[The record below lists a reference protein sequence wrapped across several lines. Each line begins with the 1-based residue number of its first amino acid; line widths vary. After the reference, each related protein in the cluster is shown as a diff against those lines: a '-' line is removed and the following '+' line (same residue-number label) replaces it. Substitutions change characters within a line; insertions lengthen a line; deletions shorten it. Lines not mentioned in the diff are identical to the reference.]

1 MADRVLI
8 TMDHLETAVQ
18 ANAVFEE
25 AGLDTVMLSAMD
37 DAVALLRR
45 SKPDVLVLTG
55 ALHETRTANLLRAA
69 REGPVSTLGLLEET
83 EPDPTGLAH
92 SLGLT
97 DYLSKPVA
105 ALEIVAAA
113 ERLVKRRRLQEQT
126 GILGESPPIQE
137 VLVKIEQMAPVT
149 STVLIQGESGTGKEL
164 VAHGVHHLGPRRNQP
179 FIAVNCSAL
188 PDTLLESE
196 LFGHEKGAF
205 TGAAERRLGR
215 FELAHRGTL
224 FLDEVGEMPSSTQ
237 VKLLRVLENQTFF
250 RVGGTEPIDVDVRVV
265 AATNRALK
273 DAVALGDFREDL
285 FFRLNVLSMY
295 LPPLRERKTDIP
307 ILVRRFIKQFSE
319 EHNRSFHGITADAMQ
334 LLVNAHWPGNVRQLR
349 NLIESMVVL
358 APGQEIGASD
368 IPSDIRDEGTR
379 LLPATVHAVPT
390 AELEGKQLEFIFH
403 SLVELKLQIEEL
415 RRRIDEPTTR
425 GMEAIEIHERGVF
438 PDLLQVD
445 AIDLTEPVEE
455 PAPPVLY
462 REGMTM
468 ADVERSA
475 IEAALRENHGNR
487 RKASEQLGI
496 GERTL
501 YRKIKEYGLA

>member
-1 MADRVLI
+1 
-8 TMDHLETAVQ
+8 
-18 ANAVFEE
+18 
-25 AGLDTVMLSAMD
+25 
-37 DAVALLRR
+37 
-45 SKPDVLVLTG
+45 
-55 ALHETRTANLLRAA
+55 
-69 REGPVSTLGLLEET
+69 
-83 EPDPTGLAH
+83 
-92 SLGLT
+92 
-97 DYLSKPVA
+97 
-105 ALEIVAAA
+105 
-113 ERLVKRRRLQEQT
+113 
-126 GILGESPPIQE
+126 
-137 VLVKIEQMAPVT
+137 
-149 STVLIQGESGTGKEL
+149 
-164 VAHGVHHLGPRRNQP
+164 
-179 FIAVNCSAL
+179 
-188 PDTLLESE
+188 
-196 LFGHEKGAF
+196 
-205 TGAAERRLGR
+205 
-215 FELAHRGTL
+215 
-224 FLDEVGEMPSSTQ
+224 
-237 VKLLRVLENQTFF
+237 
-250 RVGGTEPIDVDVRVV
+250 
-265 AATNRALK
+265 
-273 DAVALGDFREDL
+273 
-285 FFRLNVLSMY
+285 
-295 LPPLRERKTDIP
+295 
-307 ILVRRFIKQFSE
+307 
-319 EHNRSFHGITADAMQ
+319 
-334 LLVNAHWPGNVRQLR
+334 
-349 NLIESMVVL
+349 MVVL